1 MKDKAGTINASG
13 IANVLLGAVNEALV
27 DGKSSKKGNNSK
39 NQAKV
44 DVQVKG
50 KPDMSEVEAAKKE
63 VTKPV
68 EVPVKLKLDASEI
81 KELQNLPTAK
91 AKVEFLINKKAVND
105 IVAKDLNNVINKA
118 AKKMNS
124 KLQGIT
130 SESMASLASL
140 DKFLPNIP
148 ELSSSKHRAM
158 MTELKKKR
166 IIRYISK

>member
-1 MKDKAGTINASG
+1 MKDKAGTINANG

-81 KELQNLPTAK
+81 KALQNLPTAK
-91 AKVEFLINKKAVND
+91 AKVEFLIDKKAVND
-105 IVAKDLNNVINKA
+105 IVAKI
-118 AKKMNS
+118 
-124 KLQGIT
+124 
-130 SESMASLASL
+130 
-140 DKFLPNIP
+140 
-148 ELSSSKHRAM
+148 
-158 MTELKKKR
+158 
-166 IIRYISK
+166 